1 VHKVTSSIATI
12 GLLGSLNAYAL
23 GVGDITTN
31 SALNQ
36 TLNAK
41 IALTSSGNENLANLN
56 VKLAS
61 REVFKNA
68 GIEKSGYLFDLKFE
82 PTVNKEGQISIN
94 VSSENPIKEPFVN
107 FILEVEWPKGRTLK
121 EFTILLDPPITMRDI
136 RPAPVA
142 ITAPLPVAQ
151 KVQLHPTD
159 TAPATTTASTSQ
171 KKKYGPVKP
180 NTTIWG
186 IAKSLIP
193 KDQTIT
199 HEQMMI
205 ALYDNNPKAFYK
217 KNINALKR
225 GAILRVPS
233 TAEANQRTAG
243 QANAEYVKQNAL
255 WSSSTRTKAVK
266 PSTPNV
272 AVTPKKD
279 NEEKTISAPPI
290 EASEPSK
297 QQAKLTLLAPESS
310 NPNTDIDNESAG
322 SASDTKKPDNQANLA
337 MEMATTL
344 EQENQEVQSRLT
356 DLEEQV
362 NQLQRLLTLKDKQL
376 AQLQSAKELAPAKPK
391 KTTVTETDNNNW
403 FYASGAILIALLA
416 LFLGRR
422 KKGRNDEPFE
432 VKETNL
438 AANTT
443 SENAPAEAETPVN
456 DSVETEDELAITN
469 DSTLLSEFTPSEF
482 ASTEGTSEADP
493 LTECDVYIAYG
504 RFQQAEDLIQRAIEE
519 APDNLVYKQ
528 KLLDVHFSAS
538 NEQAF
543 EDAANQLIGLKET
556 DPQSWEQIA
565 QMGAQILPNSALFS
579 SAEEE
584 PLINPEEIE
593 EETTTDNQEIKD
605 EFEFDFDLI
614 EPETSS
620 TDTIPSQE
628 DESDVEF
635 DLDSFESDSQDENSQ
650 ETKLSL
656 AEAYI
661 EMEDF
666 DSAKEILNKV
676 LATGSETH
684 VQKAQSLL
692 EDIK

>member
-1 VHKVTSSIATI
+1 VHKVTSSIAAI
-12 GLLGSLNAYAL
+12 GLVGSLNAYAL

-36 TLNAK
+36 VLNAK
-41 IALTSSGNENLANLN
+41 IALTSSTKENLTNLH

-61 REVFKNA
+61 REVFRNA

-82 PTVNKEGQISIN
+82 PRVNKEGQISIN

-121 EFTILLDPPITMRDI
+121 EFTILLDPPITMQDI
-136 RPAPVA
+136 RPTPVA
-142 ITAPLPVAQ
+142 VTSPLPEAQ
-151 KVQLHPTD
+151 QPQVSSAYTKPVTE
-159 TAPATTTASTSQ
+159 Q
-171 KKKYGPVKP
+171 KKKYGPVKR
-180 NTTIWG
+180 NTTIWS
-186 IAKSLIP
+186 IAKNLTSN
-193 KDQTIT
+193 DQSIT

-233 TAEANQRTAG
+233 TAEVNQRTAD

-266 PSTPNV
+266 SSIPNV
-272 AVTPKKD
+272 VVTPKKD
-279 NEEKTISAPPI
+279 NQKK
-290 EASEPSK
+290 EASKTAIEPSKATK
-297 QQAKLTLLAPESS
+297 QQAKLTLLAPESL
-310 NPNTDIDNESAG
+310 NPNNDADNNSAG
-322 SASDTKKPDNQANLA
+322 SVSDTKNSNNQANLA
-337 MEMATTL
+337 VEMATTL
-344 EQENQEVQSRLT
+344 EQENKEVQSRLT

-376 AQLQSAKELAPAKPK
+376 AQLQSAKKQTPAKPK
-391 KTTVTETDNNNW
+391 NTAATKNDNNNW
-403 FYASGAILIALLA
+403 FYVSGAILIALLA

-422 KKGRNDEPFE
+422 KKGRDDDSFE
-432 VKETNL
+432 VLETNL
-438 AANTT
+438 DSNTT
-443 SENAPAEAETPVN
+443 TEDTPAETPL
-456 DSVETEDELAITN
+456 DESIEDEVTITS

-482 ASTEGTSEADP
+482 ANTEGTSEADP

-504 RFQQAEDLIQRAIEE
+504 RFQQAEDLIQRAIED
-519 APDNLVYKQ
+519 APDNLLYKQ

-538 NEQAF
+538 NGEAF
-543 EDAANQLIGLKET
+543 EDAANQLIDLKET
-556 DPQSWEQIA
+556 DPQSWAQIA
-565 QMGAQILPNSALFS
+565 QMGAELLPNSALFS

-584 PLINPEEIE
+584 PSDNPEESE
-593 EETTTDNQEIKD
+593 EETTEDSEDKED

-614 EPETSS
+614 EPENSP
-620 TDTIPSQE
+620 TDTTPSQE
-628 DESDVEF
+628 GESEVEF

-666 DSAKEILNKV
+666 DSAKEILNEV
-676 LATGSETH
+676 LATGSEAH
-684 VQKAQSLL
+684 IQKAQSLL